1 MMMTP
6 RNWIWAGLATA
17 LLLAG
22 CGTSYK
28 AQPLP
33 FKAPTAY
40 GNTVTVAETVIGG
53 QAFVAEAEAEKAFGF
68 NIRGAGMLPVQL
80 VFDNQGRTELE
91 IDAGQTFLED
101 QEGNLW
107 PLLSQNM
114 AHERATKYAQT
125 KEIAKEGAYKGFL
138 GATAGAII
146 GAAVGIVTG
155 DDVGEAL
162 GKGAAVGAAAGA
174 TLGGAGAFSSGD
186 ARRQIIT
193 DLRAKSLQN
202 KAIQAGTLAHGIL
215 FFPGEA
221 QSAKLLRLKLMDPA
235 GGGSHTIRLAF
246 NSEPE

>member
-1 MMMTP
+1 MIRFRP
-6 RNWIWAGLATA
+6 LVWPI
-17 LLLAG
+17 LLLVGFIAG

-33 FKAPTAY
+33 FKAPAAY
-40 GNTVTVAETVIGG
+40 GNTATVANTVIGG
-53 QAFVAEAEAEKAFGF
+53 QAFVAEDAAEDAFGF

-80 VFDNQGRTELE
+80 VFDNQGQEELE
-91 IDAGQTFLED
+91 IDTSQTFLED

-107 PLLSQNM
+107 PLLTQDM

-138 GATAGAII
+138 GAAAGTII
-146 GAAVGIVTG
+146 GAAVGIVSG
-155 DDVGEAL
+155 GDVGEAL

-174 TLGGAGAFSSGD
+174 TLGGAQGFASGD
-186 ARRQIIT
+186 ARRKIVT

-202 KAIQAGTLAHGIL
+202 KAIQPETLAHGIL

-221 QSAKLLRLKLMDPA
+221 QSASLLRLKLVNA
-235 GGGSHTIRLAF
+235 ASGASYQVRLAF
-246 NSEPE
+246 HSDSQ

>member
-1 MMMTP
+1 MA
-6 RNWIWAGLATA
+6 NHVKLIWPALVAA

-40 GNTVTVAETVIGG
+40 GNSVTVDDAVIGG
-53 QAFVAEAEAEKAFGF
+53 RAFVAGKEAKSAFGF
-68 NIRGAGMLPVQL
+68 DVRGAGMLPVQL
-80 VFDNQGRTELE
+80 VFENNGKGKLE
-91 IDAGQTFLED
+91 IDTSQTFLED

-107 PLLSQNM
+107 PLLTQDM

-138 GATAGAII
+138 GAAAGTII
-146 GAAVGIVTG
+146 GAAVGIVSG
-155 DDVGEAL
+155 GDVGEAI
-162 GKGAAVGAAAGA
+162 GKGAAVGGAAGA
-174 TLGGAGAFSSGD
+174 TLGGAQGYTSGD
-186 ARRQIIT
+186 ARRKIIT

-202 KAIQAGTLAHGIL
+202 KAIMPETLAHGIL

-221 QSAKLLRLKLMDPA
+221 QSAKLLRLKLVNPDSGA
-235 GGGSHTIRLAF
+235 SHLLQLAF
-246 NSEPE
+246 RSETK